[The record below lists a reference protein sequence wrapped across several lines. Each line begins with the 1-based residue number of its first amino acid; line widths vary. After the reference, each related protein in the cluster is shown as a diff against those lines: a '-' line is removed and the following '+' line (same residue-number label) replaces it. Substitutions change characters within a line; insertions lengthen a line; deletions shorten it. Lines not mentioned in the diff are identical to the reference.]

1 LAFAMLIQSKEPVE
15 GEGSTVFV
23 PAQTGAKSA
32 GSGILLILC
41 IGLSGLAGCGNS
53 PGAPIQTGSQDFDL
67 VVSPITVAA
76 TAGGSASTF
85 TVSATGQNGF
95 SGSPM
100 VTLSGLPAGATTSP
114 ASPFSVTAGGSSQT
128 VTLSLPATVSN
139 GSYTVTASASS

>member
-1 LAFAMLIQSKEPVE
+1 MAFAMLIQSKKPVE
-15 GEGSTVFV
+15 GEGSTVFL

-32 GSGILLILC
+32 GFGTLLILC
-41 IGLSGLAGCGNS
+41 MGLWGLAGCGNS
-53 PGAPIQTGSQDFDL
+53 PSAPIQTGSQDFNI
-67 VVSPITVAA
+67 VVSPLTVTAV
-76 TAGGSASTF
+76 AGGSASTF

-100 VTLSGLPAGATTSP
+100 VTLSGLPTGTTASP

-139 GSYTVTASASS
+139 GSYTVTANASS